1 MDVTS
6 TTAGAAVAL
15 RQSMTQMDTGM
26 KMLGSSAQQ
35 QGAVSALLAGG
46 TGGASGTSGGGNVT
60 ETRGQNLNIV
70 V

>member
-26 KMLGSSAQQ
+26 KMLGNAAQQ
-35 QGAVSALLAGG
+35 QGAVTALLAGG
-46 TGGASGTSGGGNVT
+46 TGGAPAASAGGNVT
-60 ETRGQNLNIV
+60 ETRGQNLNILV
-70 V
+70 

>member
-1 MDVTS
+1 MDITS

-35 QGAVSALLAGG
+35 QGAVTALLAGG
-46 TGGASGTSGGGNVT
+46 TGGAPAGTGGNVT
-60 ETRGQNLNIV
+60 ETRGQNLNILV
-70 V
+70 

>member
-26 KMLGSSAQQ
+26 KMLGNAAQQ
-35 QGAVSALLAGG
+35 QGAVAALLGGG
-46 TGGASGTSGGGNVT
+46 TGGVPAAPGGNVT
-60 ETRGQNLNIV
+60 ETRGQNLNILV
-70 V
+70 